1 MNAKTRLR
9 QRLADRRGQ
18 SLVEFALVLPFLLLL
33 AFGVVDIGYLLL
45 DQHVVAKLAREG
57 SNLISRDTTLA
68 DAVGALKTMTAQPV
82 DFDTRSTVVFSV
94 LKKGATAGT
103 GNYDRIFLYQR
114 HTSGAMAASSRL
126 ALAGSGSF
134 GGPPDYQAANSDNAT
149 GLQVTNVPAN
159 LIVPRGGT
167 IYVTEIFTRHDLLTP
182 LGALGVPVPTT
193 LYSIAYF

>member
-1 MNAKTRLR
+1 MTAIPPLR
-9 QRLADRRGQ
+9 KRLADSRGQ

-57 SNLISRDTTLA
+57 SNLISRDTTLG
-68 DAVGALKTMTAQPV
+68 DAVGALKSMTSPPV
-82 DFDTRSTVVFSV
+82 DFDSRSSVVFSV
-94 LKKGATAGT
+94 LKKGATVGT

-114 HTSGAMAASSRL
+114 HSSGAMAAASRL

-134 GGPPDYQAANSDNAT
+134 GGPPYYQAVDSDNAT
-149 GLQVTNVPAN
+149 GLRVTNVPAN

-167 IYVTEIFTRHDLLTP
+167 IYVTEIFTTHDLLTP
-182 LGALGVPVPTT
+182 LGSFGVPVPTT